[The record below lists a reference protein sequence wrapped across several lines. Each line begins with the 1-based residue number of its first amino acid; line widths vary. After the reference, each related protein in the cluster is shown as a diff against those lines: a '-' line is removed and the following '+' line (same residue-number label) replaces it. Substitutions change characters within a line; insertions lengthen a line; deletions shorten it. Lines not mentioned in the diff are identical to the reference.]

1 MRGGTPAVTLD
12 GLGSDTGTLQ
22 ELRNQR
28 ETLAKQQ
35 VLKLRPG
42 ELTGA
47 QEVNGRGPCLPS
59 FGSGEDLAAGPVERH
74 AHILWLQTPSPAL
87 PLTATQKGF
96 LLSQSG
102 SPRLAMNDW
111 HEPHQRGQVTSRAA
125 LNSPHPLLLPPHPI
139 VC

>member
-12 GLGSDTGTLQ
+12 SLGSDTGTLQ

-28 ETLAKQQ
+28 ETLAKQQQ

-59 FGSGEDLAAGPVERH
+59 FGSGEDLAAGTCGEAC
-74 AHILWLQTPSPAL
+74 AHTLASDTLTCTAPHSNPKGLPSKPEWV
-87 PLTATQKGF
+87 TQIG
-96 LLSQSG
+96 
-102 SPRLAMNDW
+102 N
-111 HEPHQRGQVTSRAA
+111 E
-125 LNSPHPLLLPPHPI
+125 
-139 VC
+139 

>member
-59 FGSGEDLAAGPVERH
+59 FGSGEDLAAGTCGEVCTH
-74 AHILWLQTPSPAL
+74 TLASDT
-87 PLTATQKGF
+87 LTATQKGF

-111 HEPHQRGQVTSRAA
+111 HEPHQGGQVTSRAA